1 MPSVNIDLSTRFL
14 DDDMSAQL
22 PFHRSLASDPHN
34 SSSGASWFEMISALA
49 PSKAHNAHGCL
60 NNAYLD
66 GDRPSDWPN

>member
-14 DDDMSAQL
+14 DDDISAQL

-49 PSKAHNAHGCL
+49 PFESPQCAWL
-60 NNAYLD
+60 SEQ
-66 GDRPSDWPN
+66 RVS